1 MNLLSIAHVPPV
13 IVSPHQSVMEAI
25 EASLPQRVGAVAVVD
40 KGRLVGIFT
49 ERDVMAKVVRQRMD
63 PDRTPVGDVM
73 TRPVTTVKPD
83 VSIAEVLKIM
93 VTRHIRHLPVS
104 EDGTRVDGMLS
115 IRNVLQHM
123 VDELQTDLQHM
134 QAYLAGDVAVG
145 RPT

>member
-40 KGRLVGIFT
+40 KGCLVGIFT

-63 PDRTPVGDVM
+63 PDRTLVGDVM
-73 TRPVTTVKPD
+73 TSPVTTVKPD
-83 VSIAEVLKIM
+83 VSIGEVLQLM
-93 VTRHIRHLPVS
+93 LNRHIRHLPVS
-104 EDGTRVDGMLS
+104 EDGAQVSGMLS

-123 VDELQTDLQHM
+123 VEELQTDLHHM
-134 QAYLAGDVAVG
+134 QAYLTGEMAAG
-145 RPT
+145 RST